1 MHQDIVKWHGRSK
14 PIEGHPGLTSETTND
29 GDFIDC
35 LPLLRRAPDAAGERM
50 NTRQS
55 DLSYAEIQD
64 AWPLLVPSERLEAFR
79 LFAQADADDFFLS
92 LNARDQAELLLTLP
106 VGERRL
112 WIRLLAPDDTADVIQ
127 EAPRKS
133 RLDSSP
139 SLMTRPGQK

>member
-1 MHQDIVKWHGRSK
+1 
-14 PIEGHPGLTSETTND
+14 
-29 GDFIDC
+29 
-35 LPLLRRAPDAAGERM
+35 M